1 MIRNKTL
8 CLLERLKDR
17 VAVIVLTLQS
27 RVQVLSLQTPGV
39 FVLLLS
45 ESFGFFDVHPV
56 LPVYANFKFSVML
69 NVFKSVLG
77 IASVY

>member
-1 MIRNKTL
+1 M
-8 CLLERLKDR
+8 
-17 VAVIVLTLQS
+17 AMIVLTLQI
-27 RVQVLSLQTPGV
+27 RVQALDLQATRA

-56 LPVYANFKFSVML
+56 LPVHANFKFSVMR
-69 NVFKSVLG
+69 NAFKSVLG